1 MSFTSVYI
9 STQTGGEIRYDVQ
22 LPGMEDTRIVR
33 AIANT
38 VSPRNVQLKITTSSN
53 SNDQYVEA
61 FLGFRNNDELAA
73 GVYDY
78 QTDGRHVIGDV
89 TLGLNG
95 SRILSVKSDWNKE
108 NAQTVLVRKKSFS
121 KGLLKI
127 NKN

>member
-1 MSFTSVYI
+1 
-9 STQTGGEIRYDVQ
+9 
-22 LPGMEDTRIVR
+22 MEDTRIVR

-53 SNDQYVEA
+53 SNEQYVEA

-89 TLGLNG
+89 TFGLNG

-108 NAQTVLVRKKSFS
+108 NAQTVLVRKHQNMKWFNSFV
-121 KGLLKI
+121 
-127 NKN
+127 